1 MKLNQQEILDQKE
14 QHQREVAEW
23 DKYYDNLLITSLNDI
38 KEKYEQK
45 LQKELKS
52 SLERFAEEQ
61 RTQQAQ
67 IASLSDQLD
76 KLRRIKPVPAPRERT
91 RLMSSQSIPS
101 GDKLNV
107 LKKGIFD
114 YIPGTVNT
122 NRGGAMENT
131 TIDWTDQSVQRP
143 VPKHITLATSTP
155 LKPQAED
162 VADNEILAVPL
173 PQEASKSHKQMV
185 SGQEQSTIN
194 IIANEF
200 HKLNPPKL
208 QKLKGGTSPSAQLFL
223 FGLVKEVKSVIKD
236 RDLIESESIQWVRE
250 FTEGKARQQV
260 DFFLDTSPVTT
271 SEALL
276 EHLLAAFTS
285 GEDEAVIKSEFYG
298 REQFSK
304 ESEDDFAEALQ
315 LLSRKILMVNPN
327 FRVECNSAL
336 INQFAS
342 GLCDDIMQPLTHDL
356 ISRKPGISFIQFRA
370 EIANLS

>member
-1 MKLNQQEILDQKE
+1 M
-14 QHQREVAEW
+14 AEW
-23 DKYYDNLLITSLNDI
+23 DKYYDNLLTTSLNDI

-45 LQKELKS
+45 LQNELKS
-52 SLERFAEEQ
+52 SSERFAEEQ

-67 IASLSDQLD
+67 IALLSDQMD
-76 KLRRIKPVPAPRERT
+76 KLRRIKPVPAPRERAS
-91 RLMSSQSIPS
+91 LMTSQSIPS
-101 GDKLNV
+101 GNKLNV

-114 YIPGTVNT
+114 YIPGTINI
-122 NRGGAMENT
+122 NWGGAVENT
-131 TIDWTDQSVQRP
+131 TINWTDQSVQRP
-143 VPKHITLATSTP
+143 VPKHITFATSTL

-162 VADNEILAVPL
+162 VVDNEILAVPL
-173 PQEASKSHKQMV
+173 SQEASTSHKQMV

-200 HKLNPPKL
+200 CKLNPPKL

-223 FGLVKEVKSVIKD
+223 FDWVKEVKSVIKD
-236 RDLIESESIQWVRE
+236 IDLMESKSVQLERE

-276 EHLLAAFTS
+276 EHLLAAFAS
-285 GEDEAVIKSEFYG
+285 GGDEAVIKSEFYG

-304 ESEDDFAEALQ
+304 EIEDDFAEALQ
-315 LLSRKILMVNPN
+315 LISRKTLMVNPN

-336 INQFAS
+336 INQFVS
-342 GLCDDIMQPLTHDL
+342 GLHDDIM
-356 ISRKPGISFIQFRA
+356 
-370 EIANLS
+370 